1 VLVACIGL
9 SLDHNSVE
17 IGTFAI
23 DPTIQNLGYGREML
37 NYVEAYIAQNYSSV
51 RCLIMYVLDVRTELM
66 AYYQRRGYQITGR
79 TESYPVDADVGQPL
93 VPIQLIEMEKVIA

>member
-1 VLVACIGL
+1 
-9 SLDHNSVE
+9 
-17 IGTFAI
+17 
-23 DPTIQNLGYGREML
+23 
-37 NYVEAYIAQNYSSV
+37 
-51 RCLIMYVLDVRTELM
+51 M